1 MGDDPL
7 KPGGALEGRLFEGF
21 LRRLSETRE
30 PEPGDRIGAWRVVC
44 ELGRG
49 GSGVVYMAER
59 ADGAFSQQVALK
71 WLRGDRPVP
80 GGREALARERE
91 LLASLDH
98 PHIARL
104 IDGGQTDDGML
115 WFAMDLAEGQTVD
128 RHAAN
133 LALRDRLA
141 LVAKLCRA
149 VHHAHRRG
157 LIHGDIKPSNVLV
170 DGRGEPRLV
179 DFGISRMKGGG
190 LGSSY
195 GLTPDYASPEQRAG
209 DPLTTASDIW
219 QLGHLLTDLLADEVV
234 ATDLQSI
241 IARATARSP
250 DQRYASASAM
260 ATDIDAW
267 LSDRPVLAHGGG
279 LVYGLTC
286 WVRRN
291 RALSLV
297 TATAVLVLVGGGAWM
312 ALQLAEERDLAQRE
326 AARAQAALAD
336 TQAALARAEA
346 LGDFLV
352 NLFEATRP
360 TRPRDQLPTTE
371 EILSRGAERALD
383 PESAPAVERFG
394 MLLAIGRVYRS
405 RNLYDDARPLIEA
418 AVDLVETTPALRPE
432 DHARALQLKAH
443 LMISDGDSLD
453 DAEALLLQ
461 AESLLDD
468 EHESWNLL
476 VRIRIMRTWVERHRG
491 EHERALA
498 LVEPLYDSLYR
509 QGKLSDTMSA
519 ALLDAL
525 AGLKG
530 ATGDQ
535 EASARMR
542 SEAIEAY
549 RRAHGEDSLGYA
561 VALANSVGQE
571 RILGRFEESER
582 RAREAIALYDRIYSD
597 PVDYRAVARASLA
610 RTLLATGRY
619 DEAFEAMDLASA
631 EHAQALGNEPDRWPL
646 RYTRRGTFLARIGK
660 PGDALADMER
670 ADRLF
675 REEDGFDPRLIATG
689 RMLLAWTS
697 CLAGDGRAGREAL
710 ENLEHAETLEGN
722 PRNRAQLAEARAAC
736 YLETGQPEPAL
747 EAIDAALEAA
757 DRPGN
762 LLVLTGRQLLK
773 ARILKALQRH
783 DEAAELLD
791 QAQARFREFEL
802 HDHPRFAQV
811 IDARAELADGRP

>member
-1 MGDDPL
+1 MEDDPL

-30 PEPGDRIGAWRVVC
+30 PEPGDRIGAWRIVC

-49 GSGVVYMAER
+49 GSGVVFMAER

-115 WFAMDLAEGQTVD
+115 WFAMDLAEGETVD

-219 QLGHLLTDLLADEVV
+219 QLGHLLADLLADEVL

-241 IARATARSP
+241 IDAGDGPIARPTLCVGLGHGHRYRRLAVRPAGARP
-250 DQRYASASAM
+250 RWR
-260 ATDIDAW
+260 TG
-267 LSDRPVLAHGGG
+267 LRPG
-279 LVYGLTC
+279 TC

-346 LGDFLV
+346 L
-352 NLFEATRP
+352 R
-360 TRPRDQLPTTE
+360 
-371 EILSRGAERALD
+371 
-383 PESAPAVERFG
+383 
-394 MLLAIGRVYRS
+394 
-405 RNLYDDARPLIEA
+405 
-418 AVDLVETTPALRPE
+418 
-432 DHARALQLKAH
+432 
-443 LMISDGDSLD
+443 
-453 DAEALLLQ
+453 
-461 AESLLDD
+461 
-468 EHESWNLL
+468 
-476 VRIRIMRTWVERHRG
+476 
-491 EHERALA
+491 
-498 LVEPLYDSLYR
+498 
-509 QGKLSDTMSA
+509 
-519 ALLDAL
+519 
-525 AGLKG
+525 
-530 ATGDQ
+530 
-535 EASARMR
+535 
-542 SEAIEAY
+542 
-549 RRAHGEDSLGYA
+549 
-561 VALANSVGQE
+561 
-571 RILGRFEESER
+571 
-582 RAREAIALYDRIYSD
+582 
-597 PVDYRAVARASLA
+597 
-610 RTLLATGRY
+610 
-619 DEAFEAMDLASA
+619 
-631 EHAQALGNEPDRWPL
+631 
-646 RYTRRGTFLARIGK
+646 
-660 PGDALADMER
+660 
-670 ADRLF
+670 
-675 REEDGFDPRLIATG
+675 
-689 RMLLAWTS
+689 
-697 CLAGDGRAGREAL
+697 
-710 ENLEHAETLEGN
+710 
-722 PRNRAQLAEARAAC
+722 
-736 YLETGQPEPAL
+736 
-747 EAIDAALEAA
+747 
-757 DRPGN
+757 
-762 LLVLTGRQLLK
+762 
-773 ARILKALQRH
+773 
-783 DEAAELLD
+783 
-791 QAQARFREFEL
+791 
-802 HDHPRFAQV
+802 
-811 IDARAELADGRP
+811 